1 MAWMYMLVIVWGMVT
16 LVLIVLMIYRSTL
29 TIHEDDQLFLSDSES
44 QLKDEQVEIQ
54 KKMTRIQPMVRILG
68 AASGMLLIV
77 MAGIWLLDAYRHFN
91 G

>member
-1 MAWMYMLVIVWGMVT
+1 MSPMQMLLILWGIVT
-16 LVLIVLMIYRSTL
+16 LFLIVLMIYRSTL

-44 QLKDEQVEIQ
+44 QLKEEQAEIQ
-54 KKMTRIQPMVRILG
+54 KKMSRIQPMVRILG

-77 MAGIWLLDAYRHFN
+77 MAGIWLLDAYKHFN

>member
-1 MAWMYMLVIVWGMVT
+1 MSPMQMLLILWGVVT

-44 QLKDEQVEIQ
+44 QLKEEQAEIQ

-77 MAGIWLLDAYRHFN
+77 MAGIWLLDAYKHFN

>member
-1 MAWMYMLVIVWGMVT
+1 MSPMQMLLILWGVVT

-44 QLKDEQVEIQ
+44 QLKEEQVEIQ

-77 MAGIWLLDAYRHFN
+77 MAGIWLLDAYKHFN